1 MGPFQYIV
9 LLGGLACALFIVVG
23 GLWLMSRGI
32 LKLDPGTASTG
43 SGGETKIELYALK
56 FATSYPALGLF
67 GIALAFCLVAAM
79 LGRPVIVTSLLVDG
93 TVVGPDASSVALYV
107 SPYPNRLV
115 PIDGK
120 VRERILPTEGEVI
133 VMVVASGYNPPFDLR
148 RAKLKGETIKLDLSM
163 TGMTKLVDQRPVGP
177 SDVESAPSK
186 LPGPDAAPKF

>member
-9 LLGGLACALFIVVG
+9 LLGGLCCALFIVVG

-32 LKLDPGTASTG
+32 VKLDAATAPTGT
-43 SGGETKIELYALK
+43 GGETKIELWALK

-67 GIALAFCLVAAM
+67 GIALAFTLLAAT
-79 LGRPVIVTSLLVDG
+79 LGRPVTITSLLVDG
-93 TVVGPDASSVALYV
+93 TVAGSDPSSIALYV

-115 PIDGK
+115 PIQGT
-120 VRERILPTEGEVI
+120 VRERIMATEGEVI

-148 RAKLKGETIKLDLSM
+148 RAKLEGETIKLNLSM
-163 TGMTKLVDQRPVGP
+163 DGMTKLVEQRPIVQN
-177 SDVESAPSK
+177 DVESAPPS